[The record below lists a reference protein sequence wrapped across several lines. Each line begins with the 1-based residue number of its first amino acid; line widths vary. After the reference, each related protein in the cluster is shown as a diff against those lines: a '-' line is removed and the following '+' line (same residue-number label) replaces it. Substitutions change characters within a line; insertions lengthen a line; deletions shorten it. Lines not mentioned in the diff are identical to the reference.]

1 MRMRINVETIDKC
14 KDIIAGEIACCVNEV
29 LLYEQAL
36 STHID
41 VGDVVLMH
49 DHENLVEV
57 MVVRKSNAPMA
68 PIDVIDKQG
77 FMHVCERWMYCECT
91 GNIVLRS
98 ITPAERKKGY
108 SAKEQHKTSNAV
120 WVDIFNV
127 VFGDKH
133 HLAV

>member
-14 KDIIAGEIACCVNEV
+14 KDIIAGEIACCVNEI

-36 STHID
+36 GTHID

-49 DHENLVEV
+49 DHEDLVEV
-57 MVVRKSNAPMA
+57 MVLRKSNAPMA

-98 ITPAERKKGY
+98 IVPAEGKKGY
-108 SAKEQHKTSNAV
+108 SAKDQRKTSNAV

-127 VFGDKH
+127 VFGDKYP
-133 HLAV
+133 LAA